1 MINKRITQIILLT
14 AGICLIVLTYF
25 IYPKKQDIVLT
36 ENKIVKED
44 ETSENTF
51 ENISY
56 SGFTPEGELFEI
68 KSKFADI
75 KKDEPDLTYMRDVT
89 TFFYYKENKVI
100 TITSDY
106 AIYNKLTSDMFFETN
121 VKMVETEHE
130 LTSDNLDYE
139 ASENLVTAYNNV
151 KFYNSKN
158 LGFAD
163 KVEVDLTEQTSKVS
177 MFDNSLI
184 KLKLTR

>member
-68 KSKFADI
+68 KSKLVYQSFKQVKQLSSVFSSTTMEDKLQGTRHI
-75 KKDEPDLTYMRDVT
+75 RPEQQNNIFSRFNDVT
-89 TFFYYKENKVI
+89 IDDFF
-100 TITSDY
+100 
-106 AIYNKLTSDMFFETN
+106 FFFF
-121 VKMVETEHE
+121 
-130 LTSDNLDYE
+130 L
-139 ASENLVTAYNNV
+139 
-151 KFYNSKN
+151 
-158 LGFAD
+158 
-163 KVEVDLTEQTSKVS
+163 
-177 MFDNSLI
+177 
-184 KLKLTR
+184 